1 MAPLTFGERI
11 ALIRKRRDMTQQ
23 ALAAQIGTTQTE
35 IYRLEKGVVKDP
47 HMSRVK
53 ALAQH
58 LQVSTDWLMGLK
70 DMADEGAP
78 TAPAPQRPRARTAA
92 PVG

>member
-1 MAPLTFGERI
+1 MEPLTLGERI
-11 ALIRKRRDMTQQ
+11 ALMRRRKGMTQQ
-23 ALAAQIGTTQTE
+23 ELADQIGVRQTE
-35 IYRLEKGVVKDP
+35 IHRLEKGVVKDP

-58 LQVSTDWLMGLK
+58 LQVTTDWLMGLQ
-70 DMADEGAP
+70 DRADEGDP
-78 TAPAPQRPRARTAA
+78 TPPPKRPRPRTAA

>member
-1 MAPLTFGERI
+1 MEPLTLGERI
-11 ALIRKRRDMTQQ
+11 ALIRRRQGMTQQ
-23 ALAAQIGTTQTE
+23 ALADQIGVTQTE
-35 IYRLEKGVVKDP
+35 IHRLEKGLVKDP

-58 LQVSTDWLMGLK
+58 LQVTTDWLMGLR
-70 DMADEGAP
+70 DMADVGDP
-78 TAPAPQRPRARTAA
+78 TPPTKRPRSRKAA